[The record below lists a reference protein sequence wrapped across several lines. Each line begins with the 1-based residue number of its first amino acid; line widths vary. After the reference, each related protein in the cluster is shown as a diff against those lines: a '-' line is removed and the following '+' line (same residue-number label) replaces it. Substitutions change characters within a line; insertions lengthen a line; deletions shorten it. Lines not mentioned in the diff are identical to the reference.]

1 MKIWAAKTFHDYY
14 RGNAQMI
21 KIKVYSYIKLILYN
35 EIYKFI
41 KYWGILKG
49 FKTLK
54 INLY

>member
-1 MKIWAAKTFHDYY
+1 MKIWAAKTFHDYC

>member
-1 MKIWAAKTFHDYY
+1 MKIWAAKTFHDY

-21 KIKVYSYIKLILYN
+21 KIKVYQHIKLILYY